1 MSWDWFDNY
10 FGVAATMYAQYKQ
23 SYQMLSL
30 PTAGSMTLFPGVYHY
45 HSGQGNPLYF
55 CGDSQSDAAN
65 VTNGTYAGQAG
76 SWYQIAKGQ
85 IFQLTVPLVI
95 ATNTSGPFA
104 VLEMVSADDLAA
116 LQATASRD
124 IILVSQ
130 SSRAN
135 PDGSYDLPLTVYGC
149 IQELSLTVED
159 PATLIQTYES
169 WPVAPQGLAGYISQP
184 ALATRANAR
193 LSARARARW

>member
-1 MSWDWFDNY
+1 MSYDWFDIY
-10 FGVAATMYAQYKQ
+10 FFGGVPVFANYKQ

-30 PTAGSMTLFPGVYHY
+30 PLSGSTTLFPGVYHY

-65 VTNGTYAGQAG
+65 VVNGTYAGQAG
-76 SWYQIAKGQ
+76 SWLQIAKGQ
-85 IFQLTVPLVI
+85 IFQLTVPLIV

-104 VLEMVSADDLAA
+104 VLEQVSAEDLTA

-130 SSRAN
+130 SARASL
-135 PDGSYDLPLTVYGC
+135 DGSYNLPLVVYGC

-184 ALATRANAR
+184 ALMTRANAR